1 MSIIILGESNTNMK
15 NSFTFDVSFNDV
27 PLLPYEWDKTA
38 TLTGINV
45 IRVKKS
51 DIDSIL
57 RYETY
62 IKSDKKILLLSD
74 TKCSIALKLNKD
86 GKVLKRSFL
95 EFEDDVDVCE
105 FANNMRCTNLKY
117 TCTSNK
123 ITYSDN
129 LMEDE
134 NIKEYLLNTINNI
147 KDEDKSKYLY
157 YLYFNKIDDYNI
169 NKLVASIKE
178 DDTSKIHELYDFM
191 ILNK

>member
-1 MSIIILGESNTNMK
+1 MK